1 MNELYQIWNDLR
13 CSCETF
19 LSFKDWMYQHQDQSN
34 IVQSCEAD
42 ENEQEFTEDDF
53 IVDELELIY

>member
-1 MNELYQIWNDLR
+1 MSELYQIWNDLR

-19 LSFKDWMYQHQDQSN
+19 LSFKDWMCQHQDQSN
-34 IVQSCEAD
+34 IVQSYDD

-53 IVDELELIY
+53 VVDELELIY

>member
-34 IVQSCEAD
+34 IIQSCEDD
-42 ENEQEFTEDDF
+42 ENKQEFSADDF
-53 IVDELELIY
+53 IIDELELIY

>member
-1 MNELYQIWNDLR
+1 
-13 CSCETF
+13 
-19 LSFKDWMYQHQDQSN
+19 MYQHQDQSN
-34 IVQSCEAD
+34 IVQSCEDD

>member
-1 MNELYQIWNDLR
+1 MSELSQIWNDLR

-19 LSFKDWMYQHQDQSN
+19 LSFKDWMCQHQDQSN
-34 IVQSCEAD
+34 IVQSYDD

-53 IVDELELIY
+53 VVDELELIY

>member
-1 MNELYQIWNDLR
+1 MSELYQIWNDLR

-19 LSFKDWMYQHQDQSN
+19 LSFKDWMCQHQDQSN
-34 IVQSCEAD
+34 IVKSYDDD

-53 IVDELELIY
+53 VVDELELIY

>member
-1 MNELYQIWNDLR
+1 MSELYQIWNDLR

-19 LSFKDWMYQHQDQSN
+19 LSFKDWLLQHQDQSN
-34 IVQSCEAD
+34 MIPSYDDID
-42 ENEQEFTEDDF
+42 EETEFTEEDF

>member
-1 MNELYQIWNDLR
+1 MSELYQIWNDLR

-19 LSFKDWMYQHQDQSN
+19 LSFKYWMYQHQDQSN
-34 IVQSCEAD
+34 IVQSCEDD
-42 ENEQEFTEDDF
+42 ESKQEFTEDDF

>member
-1 MNELYQIWNDLR
+1 
-13 CSCETF
+13 
-19 LSFKDWMYQHQDQSN
+19 MYQHQDQSN